1 MSESNSS
8 NTFVELLRGRDG
20 LPGRD
25 GMRGPSGPPGPQGK
39 EGSVGPKSGGATYV
53 RWGKSSC
60 PTSSEEV
67 YSGIAAGSE
76 HTHSGSGANHLCMP
90 KIPEYDLPN
99 RANTN
104 NHGLL
109 YGAEYEAPIQG
120 SHDHNVP
127 CAVCHVSTRSAVLM
141 IPGKDYLPYNLDQR
155 VLWLPHVFTPY
166 TQAIHV
172 RVCGQG
178 HGVLTW
184 QFFQY

>member
-39 EGSVGPKSGGATYV
+39 EGSAGPKSGGATYV

-76 HTHSGSGANHLCMP
+76 HTHSGGGANHLCMP

-104 NHGLL
+104 SHGLL
-109 YGAEYEAPIQG
+109 YGAEYQGPIQG
-120 SHDHNVP
+120 SNDHNIP

-141 IPGKDYLPYNLDQR
+141 IPGKTTCPTTWTR
-155 VLWLPHVFTPY
+155 VLWLPHVFIPWP
-166 TQAIHV
+166 QAIHV

-184 QFFQY
+184 QFSQY